1 MFSVHQLPPGL
12 IHITHRIN
20 PKCWRFAVKC
30 PKNVVWGSITI
41 CIKASY
47 WHYNTAIFPSSI
59 LFLTHLWI
67 SGRLLRESFIWWWW
81 VVFSCC
87 NFCELVKNLPV
98 CGWPHKKSLSFH
110 VHVCFCICQDHDV
123 KWWSVSGVKRN
134 SWRFNSITLDKLLND
149 MIPIF
154 SSPSEIRQISSPL
167 LKLFLHEIITDAIQ
181 FISLQLPVKYYWQP

>member
-1 MFSVHQLPPGL
+1 M
-12 IHITHRIN
+12 
-20 PKCWRFAVKC
+20 
-30 PKNVVWGSITI
+30 
-41 CIKASY
+41 
-47 WHYNTAIFPSSI
+47 
-59 LFLTHLWI
+59 
-67 SGRLLRESFIWWWW
+67 
-81 VVFSCC
+81 VFSCC

-110 VHVCFCICQDHDV
+110 VHVCLCICQDHDV

-181 FISLQLPVKYYWQP
+181 FISLQSSLNIIDSHSIWRWIIDGGRALVLTHSNSIFIQKQSCSTFYEKWCYKFHRCPSPMIMIHGKV